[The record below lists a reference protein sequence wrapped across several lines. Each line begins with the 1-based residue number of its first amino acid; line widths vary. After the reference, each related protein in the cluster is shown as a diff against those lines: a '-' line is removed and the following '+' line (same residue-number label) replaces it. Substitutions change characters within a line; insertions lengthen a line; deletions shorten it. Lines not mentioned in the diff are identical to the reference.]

1 MNMAHELKKNKLLL
15 VVVIVYAALLITQP
29 DRGMTAVNNSKYYI
43 IEMLEIMPVI
53 FILTA
58 LIEAWIPRE
67 VIMKH
72 FSKDAGLRGAIV
84 SFLLGSF
91 SAGPIYAA
99 FPVCKTL
106 LKKGASISSIV
117 IILSSWAVVKVP
129 MLINEAKFLGLR
141 FMGVRWISTTI
152 SIFIMAYVISLVV
165 KVQDIPNTKEPT
177 HQDVDFTIREEYC
190 ISCGICTRLL
200 PQNFILKDGKVK
212 IISRENLEEHIS
224 EVASKCPAGAIGY
237 GKNEVV

>member
-1 MNMAHELKKNKLLL
+1 MNVAHQLKKNKLLL

-29 DRGMTAVNNSKYYI
+29 DQGMVAINNSKYYI
-43 IEMLEIMPVI
+43 FEMLEIMPVI
-53 FILTA
+53 FIFTA

-72 FSKDAGLRGAIV
+72 FSKDAGVRGSIV

-106 LKKGASISSIV
+106 LKKGASITSVV

-141 FMGVRWISTTI
+141 FMGVRWASTTI

-165 KVQDIPNTKEPT
+165 KVRDVPNAEEPVHQDI
-177 HQDVDFTIREEYC
+177 DFTIREEYC

-200 PQNFILKDGKVK
+200 PQKFILKDGKVK
-212 IISRENLEEHIS
+212 VVSRENLEEHIS
-224 EVASKCPAGAIGY
+224 EAVSKCPAGAICY